1 MSLLNFDGAP
11 FDKNLVGDVQDLLAQ
26 PNMNIQE
33 GSGKKKKRS
42 VKKSTKAKK
51 SVKKTTDKKKK
62 TKRTVKRTV
71 KKTVKSTTK
80 KSTKKT
86 TKKTMKKKVL
96 DMWTK
101 EQLEKLA
108 KKHGVSLKGREGK
121 PKTKA
126 LLYRSLKRRG
136 LL

>member
-11 FDKNLVGDVQDLLAQ
+11 FDKNLIGDVQDLLAQ
-26 PNMNIQE
+26 PNMNIKE
-33 GSGKKKKRS
+33 GGGKKKRS

-86 TKKTMKKKVL
+86 MKKKVL
-96 DMWTK
+96 DMWSK